1 MADNQPTQKSTDQ
14 LALFSA
20 PADATERPFDWCSDD
35 DQEAI
40 ILEEQRAI
48 AVYRNRSNGV
58 VIRAERSLDDEDDA
72 FIVLATTQAVKAL
85 IAALQREIGWA

>member
-1 MADNQPTQKSTDQ
+1 MADDRPTQKSTNQ
-14 LALFSA
+14 LALFNA
-20 PADATERPFDWCSDD
+20 PEGATERPFDWCSDD

-72 FIVLATTQAVKAL
+72 FVVLSTSEAVRAL
-85 IAALQREIGWA
+85 IAALQREIGGA